1 MSRYDGS
8 EGPDPAQPYVA
19 AFQAWDASIRD
30 RARIENDLAMA
41 YVDLLGR
48 YREKV
53 AECEREKRSGN
64 SSRCITNLLT
74 SLVGMP

>member
-1 MSRYDGS
+1 MSRYEGP

-19 AFQAWDASIRD
+19 ALQAWDASLRD

-41 YVDLLGR
+41 YVDLLTR

-53 AECEREKRSGN
+53 AECEREKRSGSPPCHKPN
-64 SSRCITNLLT
+64 RS
-74 SLVGMP
+74 